1 MNGSLEF
8 APWSSL
14 CGKVWTSEKDTVSK
28 YKLDGTGVLKVVFC
42 LSNMQVVHELVPT
55 HTCGH
60 EYIHIHTIK
69 TDY

>member
-1 MNGSLEF
+1 MNGSLEL

-28 YKLDGTGVLKVVFC
+28 YKLDDTGVLKVVFC
-42 LSNMQVVHELVPT
+42 LSNMQTHELVPT